1 MEKKVA
7 RFQAEVAICIRNYN
21 FDMVQISML
30 AALKIAHN
38 CSRTVHNVRRM
49 RGENSRLKINAV
61 NDLNKVLAHF
71 ICLGSHRSINQ
82 YYSQWRNVNSIFIQT
97 R

>member
-1 MEKKVA
+1 MLDTVRLVFYNLISESLKPLIAGRIRQEEKNMEKKVV

-38 CSRTVHNVRRM
+38 CSRTMHNG
-49 RGENSRLKINAV
+49 GE
-61 NDLNKVLAHF
+61 
-71 ICLGSHRSINQ
+71 
-82 YYSQWRNVNSIFIQT
+82 
-97 R
+97 